1 MKYHKEKPITVTN
14 SESFFQL
21 AKSIGDNCFLSLTTT
36 QTKPNCFCSRFGDFM
51 AKRMILML
59 VVLAAL
65 LGGLGFAKFRQVET
79 AIAQGASYQP
89 PPTAVTT
96 VVAEKETWPSTLS
109 VIGTA
114 AAVEGVTLS
123 ADLPGTIDKIH
134 FESGQWV
141 HEGDILIELDT
152 RQERAQLAS
161 LEAQRDLARINYGR
175 ADELAKAGVI
185 SRSEFDNATSQQK
198 STEAQVGDIRA
209 AIARKTIHAPFS
221 GLLGIRQVSLG
232 QYLAAGQ
239 AIVSLQSL
247 SPIYV
252 NFGVPQQ
259 DTPKVIPGHVLR
271 VTNSDLPGMGF
282 TGRITALDSVISEQ
296 TRNIQV
302 QATVTNKEN
311 KLRPGMFV
319 QVELPMGQ
327 PRQVVPLPASAINYA
342 PYGDSV
348 FVVSEMKDPKGNT
361 YRGVRQQVVKIEG
374 SRGDQVA
381 IISGINPGDEVV
393 SSGVFRLRNGAPVQ
407 VNNTVKPSNSASPKP
422 EDS

>member
-1 MKYHKEKPITVTN
+1 
-14 SESFFQL
+14 
-21 AKSIGDNCFLSLTTT
+21 
-36 QTKPNCFCSRFGDFM
+36 M
-51 AKRMILML
+51 AKRMVLML
-59 VVLAAL
+59 VAVAAL
-65 LGGLGFAKFRQVET
+65 LGGLGFVKYRQVEA
-79 AIAQGASYQP
+79 AIAMGASFQP

-96 VVAEKETWPSTLS
+96 VVAQKQTWPSTLS

-114 AAVEGVTLS
+114 AAIQGVTVS

-141 HEGDILIELDT
+141 HEGDVLVELDT

-161 LEAQRDLARINYGR
+161 LEAQRDLAKINYDR
-175 ADELAKAGVI
+175 AQELVKAGVI
-185 SRSEFDNATSQQK
+185 SRSDYDNATAQQK
-198 STEAQVGDIRA
+198 ATEAQVGDIKA
-209 AIARKTIHAPFS
+209 AIARKTIHAPFT

-239 AIVSLQSL
+239 AIVALQSL

-259 DTPKVIPGHVLR
+259 DTPKVIPGHSLR
-271 VTNSDLPGMGF
+271 ITNSDLPGMQF
-282 TGRITALDSVISEQ
+282 MGRITALDSVISEQ

-302 QATVTNKEN
+302 QATVTNKDN

-319 QVELPMGQ
+319 QVELPLGA
-327 PRQVVPLPASAINYA
+327 PREVVPLPASAINYA

-348 FVVSEMKDPKGNT
+348 FVVTEMKDPKGNT

-381 IISGINPGDEVV
+381 VTSGINPGDEVV
-393 SSGVFRLRNGAPVQ
+393 SSGVFRLRNGAPIQ
-407 VNNTVKPSNSASPKP
+407 INNTVKPENNPSPKP

>member
-1 MKYHKEKPITVTN
+1 
-14 SESFFQL
+14 
-21 AKSIGDNCFLSLTTT
+21 
-36 QTKPNCFCSRFGDFM
+36 M

-59 VVLAAL
+59 AVLLAI
-65 LGGLGFAKFRQVET
+65 LGGLGFAKYKQVEA
-79 AIAQGASYQP
+79 AIAMGASYQP

-96 VVAEKETWPSTLS
+96 VVAKRETWPSNLS
-109 VIGTA
+109 VIGSA
-114 AAVEGVTLS
+114 AAIQGVTVS

-141 HEGDILIELDT
+141 HEGDILVELDT

-161 LEAQRDLARINYGR
+161 LEAQRDLARINYDR
-175 ADELAKAGVI
+175 AQQLVKAGVI
-185 SRSEFDNATSQQK
+185 ARSDYDNASAQQK
-198 STEAQVGDIRA
+198 ATEAQVGDIRA

-221 GLLGIRQVSLG
+221 GVLGIRQVSLG

-247 SPIYV
+247 NPIYV

-259 DTPKVIPGHVLR
+259 ETPKVIPGHVLR
-271 VTNSDLPGMGF
+271 VTNGDLPGMAF
-282 TGRITALDSVISEQ
+282 TGRIIALDSVINEQ

-302 QATVTNKEN
+302 QAVVTNKDN
-311 KLRPGMFV
+311 KLRPGMFL
-319 QVELPMGQ
+319 QVELPLGQ

-348 FVVSEMKDPKGNT
+348 YIVTEMKDPKGNT
-361 YRGVRQQVVKIEG
+361 YRGVRQQVVKLEG
-374 SRGDQVA
+374 SRGDQVGVV
-381 IISGINPGDEVV
+381 SGINPGDEVV

-407 VNNTVKPSNSASPKP
+407 VNNTVKPDNNPSPKP